1 MWQERLGLTDAPAV
15 LPTNGSPANVSL
27 LVTGAAEVA
36 VSQLDV
42 AADRTGGQ
50 SSLRAL
56 AAIYNDALQ
65 IVVPAGS
72 AIRAVADL
80 RGARVAIGT
89 GELRRHLRRPARAR
103 RGGAGRGERRAAR
116 ALDLAGSVAALRAGD
131 VDAFFWVGAL
141 PTRTVDELAAA
152 VPVRLLDLEPVLGAL
167 RGRYPVYTPGTVLA
181 GTYRIDDPVV
191 TLLVRNVLLVD
202 AELDADLVE
211 AMTGAVF
218 AEQQRLADATQ
229 AARTVD
235 ARSADPHPARP
246 LHDGA
251 LRWFSDDAMAC
262 SAPAWRAARR
272 RPPSDI
278 RSIAASKNAAPCS
291 LNGCR
296 CPISS
301 SVTSPCI
308 RARSSM
314 NSAAAPSGQRQLPQV
329 GVCERRGGRN
339 GGELRGRP
347 PVEDDLGERL
357 PEPPRRL
364 PDLGLGQW
372 GEPRHGCAVE
382 QQERRTVGQRPCP
395 EGPARRQAP
404 LAGGRPR
411 VASAAACTASAA
423 AWCASTTSTV
433 SSASRLAK

>member
-1 MWQERLGLTDAPAV
+1 VELRRRQLFAAALAAAGLAALPACGTPFAGVRLRIATGSTAGEYYRLGRALAAVWQERLELTETPAV
-15 LPTNGSPANVSL
+15 LSTNGSPANVSL
-27 LVTGAAEVA
+27 LVTGAADVA

-42 AADRTGGQ
+42 AADRLAGQ

-80 RGARVAIGT
+80 RGSRVAIGT
-89 GELRRHLRRPARAR
+89 ENSGVAYVALRVLAAAGLAGENDVRRAR
-103 RGGAGRGERRAAR
+103 
-116 ALDLAGSVAALRAGD
+116 LDLAGSVAALRAGEI
-131 VDAFFWVGAL
+131 DAFFWVGAL

-202 AELDADLVE
+202 ATLDADLVE

-235 ARSADPHPARP
+235 ARSAVLTQPVA

-251 LRWFSDDAMAC
+251 LRWFSKDAM
-262 SAPAWRAARR
+262 
-272 RPPSDI
+272 
-278 RSIAASKNAAPCS
+278 
-291 LNGCR
+291 G
-296 CPISS
+296 
-301 SVTSPCI
+301 
-308 RARSSM
+308 
-314 NSAAAPSGQRQLPQV
+314 
-329 GVCERRGGRN
+329 
-339 GGELRGRP
+339 
-347 PVEDDLGERL
+347 
-357 PEPPRRL
+357 
-364 PDLGLGQW
+364 
-372 GEPRHGCAVE
+372 
-382 QQERRTVGQRPCP
+382 
-395 EGPARRQAP
+395 
-404 LAGGRPR
+404 
-411 VASAAACTASAA
+411 
-423 AWCASTTSTV
+423 
-433 SSASRLAK
+433 